1 MLRVEQ
7 GIFVEGKYDKIK
19 LSSII
24 DGVIIQ
30 TNGYG
35 IFKDK
40 EKVALI
46 KFYAEKTGIIILTD
60 SDSSGFIIRNYIKGI
75 VPNDRITNV
84 YIPDVFG
91 KEKRKNKPSCEGKI
105 GVEGIDK
112 DIILEAFAKAGIIS
126 SEGIKRDSITR
137 LDFFELGLSGSANS
151 SELRKSLLK
160 RLKLPELLSTQ
171 GLLEVVNTIL
181 TKDELVN
188 IITEIK
194 GD

>member
-7 GIFVEGKYDKIK
+7 AIIVEGKYDKIK
-19 LSSII
+19 LASII
-24 DGVIIQ
+24 DGIIIQ

-60 SDSSGFIIRNYIKGI
+60 SDSAGFLIRNYIKGI
-75 VPNDRITNV
+75 IPNDRITNV

-91 KEKRKNKPSCEGKI
+91 KEKRKSKHSCEGKI

-112 DIILEAFAKAGIIS
+112 DIILEAFSKAGILS
-126 SEGIKRDSITR
+126 SEGVKRESITR
-137 LDFFELGLSGSANS
+137 LDFFELGLSGRANS
-151 SELRKSLLK
+151 SELRRNLLK
-160 RLKLPELLSTQ
+160 KIKLPELLSTQ
-171 GLLEVVNTIL
+171 GLLEVVNTIY
-181 TKDELVN
+181 TREELVDV
-188 IITEIK
+188 IAEIK